1 MGAKLKLIF
10 NWKRL
15 KSNMFIYI
23 ESIKF
28 QLKKRWKNLFFIP
41 CSNIDLLLIFAIMS
55 WNTIKEYVLPF
66 TLKLNLSQSL
76 CPLFHRT
83 FNTFLLKRK
92 RETISILCSLQD
104 FFLFFSFFFDRFQIL
119 LKKFLPFSLFVLTKF
134 HSSKIFKTN
143 VERILP
149 RVKNV
154 SLC

>member
-1 MGAKLKLIF
+1 MKEFIF
-10 NWKRL
+10 Y
-15 KSNMFIYI
+15 SMFKYRSFTHIRNNVLEHY
-23 ESIKF
+23 
-28 QLKKRWKNLFFIP
+28 
-41 CSNIDLLLIFAIMS
+41 
-55 WNTIKEYVLPF
+55 IKEYVLPF

-76 CPLFHRT
+76 CPLFRRT

-92 RETISILCSLQD
+92 EETISILCSLQD

-149 RVKNV
+149 RVKNIF
-154 SLC
+154 LC